1 MMKVT
6 LHPAERNNYK
16 RFYDMSDA
24 VYEIRN
30 EDETQIG
37 LLFLSF
43 YVDDIIFIEWMEL
56 MSCFR
61 YNGYLR
67 YIFTELHRMFPC
79 KVIQLQCSEEKEHK
93 FTGIGC
99 RVIGYDECT
108 ELNILEYDTNNTM
121 KSDKHKRTGY
131 DVLLSDYIEEALNK
145 YSADNIDIIKDEESG
160 YINIM
165 YHSSNNSFAVF
176 ADICKADDIDMSVI
190 EHLSNKYGIG
200 YSY

>member
-79 KVIQLQCSEEKEHK
+79 KVIQLQCSEEKEYK

-99 RVIGYDECT
+99 RVIGHDECT
-108 ELNILEYDTNNTM
+108 ELNILEYDVKNQN
-121 KSDKHKRTGY
+121 
-131 DVLLSDYIEEALNK
+131 
-145 YSADNIDIIKDEESG
+145 
-160 YINIM
+160 
-165 YHSSNNSFAVF
+165 
-176 ADICKADDIDMSVI
+176 
-190 EHLSNKYGIG
+190 
-200 YSY
+200 

>member
-1 MMKVT
+1 MKKVT

-16 RFYDMSDA
+16 RFYDMADG

-30 EDETQIG
+30 EDGTQIG

-43 YVDDIIFIEWMEL
+43 YVDNSIFIEWMEL

-67 YIFTELHRMFPC
+67 YIFTELHRMFPDN
-79 KVIQLQCSEEKEHK
+79 VIQLQCDEEKENK

-99 RVIGYDECT
+99 TVIGYDECT
-108 ELNILEYDTNNTM
+108 ELNILEYDANNTM

-190 EHLSNKYGIG
+190 EHISNKYGIG
-200 YSY
+200 YSN

>member
-1 MMKVT
+1 MNINEEFKLEMLEAKDKEVF
-6 LHPAERNNYK
+6 ENINSYFRENEMNYEVVK
-16 RFYDMSDA
+16 LYRKSNRKNDWYLYVVVARFTNTQRYAVWTSWNDSIKCLNHGHYDITS
-24 VYEIRN
+24 I
-30 EDETQIG
+30 EDCMEVVDEYTT
-37 LLFLSF
+37 
-43 YVDDIIFIEWMEL
+43 YV
-56 MSCFR
+56 
-61 YNGYLR
+61 
-67 YIFTELHRMFPC
+67 
-79 KVIQLQCSEEKEHK
+79 
-93 FTGIGC
+93 
-99 RVIGYDECT
+99 DECT
-108 ELNILEYDTNNTM
+108 ELNILEYDANNTM

-200 YSY
+200 YSN

>member
-1 MMKVT
+1 MKVT

-16 RFYDMSDA
+16 RFYDMADA

-30 EDETQIG
+30 EDGTQIG

-43 YVDDIIFIEWMEL
+43 YVDNSIFIEWMEL

-61 YNGYLR
+61 CNGDLD
-67 YIFTELHRMFPC
+67 
-79 KVIQLQCSEEKEHK
+79 
-93 FTGIGC
+93 
-99 RVIGYDECT
+99 DECT
-108 ELNILEYDTNNTM
+108 ELNILEYDANNTM
-121 KSDKHKRTGY
+121 SDKHKRTGY

-165 YHSSNNSFAVF
+165 YHSNNNSFAVF

>member
-1 MMKVT
+1 
-6 LHPAERNNYK
+6 
-16 RFYDMSDA
+16 
-24 VYEIRN
+24 
-30 EDETQIG
+30 
-37 LLFLSF
+37 
-43 YVDDIIFIEWMEL
+43 

-67 YIFTELHRMFPC
+67 YIFTELHRMFPDN
-79 KVIQLQCSEEKEHK
+79 VIQLQCDEEKENK

-99 RVIGYDECT
+99 TVIGYDECT
-108 ELNILEYDTNNTM
+108 ELNILEYDANNTM

-131 DVLLSDYIEEALNK
+131 DVLLSNYIEEALNK
-145 YSADNIDIIKDEESG
+145 YSADKIDIIKEEESG

-200 YSY
+200 YSN